1 MKDAFLRN
9 VINTDWITIIL
20 CISILSIVFAKRFF
34 YGRFINFIILP
45 FNNKYIFLYNK
56 KDKLSHWFT
65 IFFSIFQFINLA
77 LFLYLINSI
86 FGISDQNNNPYF
98 YVTVLG
104 IVILYIAIKVVLLLA
119 NAFVFNISSVIS
131 EFIFKK
137 ISYLNYSSLIMFTAN
152 ILLTYVINDSKTVV
166 YASVLLII
174 LINAM
179 GWITVLRNHQKLI
192 TNNFFYF
199 ILYLC
204 ALEITPLVLI
214 GDYFK
219 D

>member
-1 MKDAFLRN
+1 MKEAFLRN
-9 VINTDWITIIL
+9 IFDTDWITIIL
-20 CISILSIVFAKRFF
+20 CVSILSIVFAKRFF

-65 IFFSIFQFINLA
+65 IFFSVFQFINLA
-77 LFLYLINSI
+77 LFIYLINSI
-86 FGISDQNNNPYF
+86 FGVSDQKNNPYF
-98 YVTVLG
+98 YVIILV
-104 IVILYIAIKVVLLLA
+104 IVILYIVAKVLLLLA
-119 NAFVFNISSVIS
+119 NAFIFNISSVIS

-137 ISYLNYSSLIMFTAN
+137 ISYLNYSSLIMFGAN
-152 ILLTYVINDSKTVV
+152 ILLTYVVSDSKTVV
-166 YASVLLII
+166 YASLLLII
-174 LINAM
+174 LINGI
-179 GWITVLRNHQKLI
+179 GWITVLKNHQKLI